1 MKQAT
6 TEAMIA
12 IIAGG
17 DSCTPLVI
25 TTFPTGD
32 VPAMKFECPPE
43 EDGVGQLEAEEVRHH
58 SKCRRFEHRLL
69 HRGADDRVTRGVFFP
84 FS

>member
-25 TTFPTGD
+25 TTSPTGARVRD
-32 VPAMKFECPPE
+32 VGRVSRNSLRDRETEIDQNLRAVLLNGRIVVAFFMKL
-43 EDGVGQLEAEEVRHH
+43 G
-58 SKCRRFEHRLL
+58 KRFEKIRRL
-69 HRGADDRVTRGVFFP
+69 
-84 FS
+84 S